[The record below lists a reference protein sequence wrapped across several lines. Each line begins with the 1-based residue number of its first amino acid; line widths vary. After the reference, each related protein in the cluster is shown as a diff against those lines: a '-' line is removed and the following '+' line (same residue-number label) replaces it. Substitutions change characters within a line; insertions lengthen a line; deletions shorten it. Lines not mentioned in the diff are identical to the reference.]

1 MTRYRLTTE
10 TTGNKTAYM
19 FRNFTKTIA
28 ICCVF
33 LSMTLSASAQQLSP
47 YEQKRYKLAEETIDQ
62 MANKLGDEKE
72 AFLALVGIKL
82 ITNNDIE
89 GNLGELYYVEEL
101 IEAAGT
107 GSTTFYGYDIIQNYS
122 YRRALIDIYNSWKEK
137 RNALDKTRTQADIA
151 REYKIK
157 PTGGTI
163 DKMIQLVRKDFE
175 KWAKRGTYEKTID
188 YQNRLNT
195 QGIAKFDSICN
206 ALIAKGICFGSPA
219 KKVVNAHYDPDE
231 EQYIAT
237 IIYGDDSYK
246 GQVSLV
252 SSVPIDRAQDY
263 KMGTVTKVCVDG
275 KWIVPVESEYEG
287 RTTGYFKT
295 KFTTTAKTA
304 PLRICFKDIKFGY
317 GEISDE
323 LKNHC
328 FTSEE
333 YNANRKT
340 YYNKLNDNREVIKRR
355 INKLKDDYGYSDFE
369 SWFMDYEPDSEDEDN
384 DFTYYENIDITLR
397 GDLLS
402 SYSYAELRKYEAKL
416 NRIQTMLNVAEKD
429 LSQKRGKVI
438 AEEETTQFL
447 SNVFNEYK
455 NKPVIKKISIEG
467 SKVIFYTPKKE
478 QIQGNFTKYTLTNS
492 NGEPYEGVYKPN
504 AGYRLPEIRCTG
516 DDNMILYIGDATDW
530 NTILIINK
538 EDVYLLSPKVT
549 QQLYEQGIFR
559 Q

>member
-1 MTRYRLTTE
+1 MTRYRFTTE
-10 TTGNKTAYM
+10 TAGNKTACM
-19 FRNFTKTIA
+19 FRKLTRTVA
-28 ICCVF
+28 ICCVL
-33 LSMTLSASAQQLSP
+33 LSMALSVSAQQLST

-89 GNLGELYYVEEL
+89 GKLGELYYVEEL

-107 GSTTFYGYDIIQNYS
+107 GSTTFYGYDIVQNYS

-188 YQNRLNT
+188 YQNRLNI

-263 KMGTVTKVCVDG
+263 EMGTVTKVCVDG

-333 YNANRKT
+333 YNANRKN
-340 YYNKLNDNREVIKRR
+340 YYNKLYDNREAIKRR
-355 INKLKDDYGYSDFE
+355 INKLKDDYGHSDFE
-369 SWFMDYEPDSEDEDN
+369 SWFMGYEPFSIDAH
-384 DFTYYENIDITLR
+384 FTYYENIDITLR
-397 GDLLS
+397 SDYLLS
-402 SYSYAELRKYEAKL
+402 SDSYAELRKYEAKL
-416 NRIQTMLNVAEKD
+416 IRIQTMLNAAEKD
-429 LSQKRGKVI
+429 LSQKRAKEI
-438 AEEETTQFL
+438 AEENTTQFL
-447 SNVFNEYK
+447 SKVFKEYK

-467 SKVIFYTPKKE
+467 SNVIFYTPKKE

-492 NGEPYEGVYKPN
+492 NGEPYEGIYKH
-504 AGYRLPEIRCTG
+504 AGYRPPEIRCSG
-516 DDNMILYIGDATDW
+516 DDNMILYIGDATDR
-530 NTILIINK
+530 NTILIVNK

-549 QQLYEQGIFR
+549 QQLFEQDIF
-559 Q
+559 